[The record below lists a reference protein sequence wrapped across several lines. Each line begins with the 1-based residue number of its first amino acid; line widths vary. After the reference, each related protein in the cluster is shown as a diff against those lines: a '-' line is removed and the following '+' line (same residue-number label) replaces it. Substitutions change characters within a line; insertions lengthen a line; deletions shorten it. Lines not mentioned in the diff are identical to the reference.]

1 MAGGGRRA
9 AVLTISDG
17 VFYGTRT
24 DDSGRLLAESLIAG
38 GFDVTIHRVVSDE
51 RSEIEPA
58 LVELAEAC
66 DLVISTGGTGLG
78 PRDVTPEATL
88 AVVERLAPGLAEA
101 IRADG
106 RTKTPMAILSRGI
119 TGVLKEAL
127 VINLP
132 GSPKAVKEGLE
143 VVLPLL
149 GHAMDLISGHTQHK
163 AGPPPAQSPQEA
175 ALSPAAKPVQTHLG
189 HKHDHSHDEA
199 PKSDATVP
207 AAPATAEA
215 VAAAPSWDF
224 AGTLA
229 KRMEQGEETI
239 LATAIRTEGAP
250 PCTVG
255 QKMILGPGGPIA
267 GTLGCSDFDTT
278 AANEA
283 AQILAGGVAVLRTY
297 KHDLGTVEVYLEPYA
312 AKPRLVLIGA
322 TPIALWL
329 LKWGR
334 DLGYEPIL
342 VEDRPDWITPEH
354 RAAASQV
361 LSSAEGIKEGS
372 EVDVVHTDHEAPT
385 VPQQVA
391 AVLGSHPRF
400 VGILGS
406 SRHTAGHLEQLR
418 TIGVDDTEITRIQ
431 SPVGLNFG
439 AKTPPEIALSILA
452 GLMRHRTGRRGNW
465 LDSRYEDQG
474 EKA

>member
-9 AVLTISDG
+9 GVLTVSDG
-17 VFYGTRT
+17 VFHGTRT
-24 DDSGRLLAESLIAG
+24 DDSGRVLAETLTEAG
-38 GFDVTIHRVVSDE
+38 FEVTIRKVVADE

-58 LVELAEAC
+58 LVEMAEAC
-66 DLVISTGGTGLG
+66 DLVITTGGTGLG

-88 AVVERLAPGLAEA
+88 AVIERLAPGMAEA

-106 RTKTPMAILSRGI
+106 RAKTPMAILSRGV
-119 TGVLKEAL
+119 TGVLNEAL

-163 AGPPPAQSPQEA
+163 AGPPPAQDPKLHE
-175 ALSPAAKPVQTHLG
+175 PAEKPVHN
-189 HKHDHSHDEA
+189 HAEHPHEPA
-199 PKSDATVP
+199 PTAAVP
-207 AAPATAEA
+207 AAS
-215 VAAAPSWDF
+215 SWDF

-229 KRMEQGEETI
+229 QRIEQGEPTI
-239 LATAIRTEGAP
+239 LATAIRTDGAP

-267 GTLGCSDFDTT
+267 GTLGCSDFDTS

-283 AQILAGGVAVLRTY
+283 ARILAGGAAVLRTY

-312 AKPRLVLIGA
+312 ARPRLVIIGA
-322 TPIALWL
+322 TPIGLWL

-342 VEDRPDWITPEH
+342 VEDRPGWVTPEH

-361 LSSAEGIKEGS
+361 LSSTEAIREGS
-372 EVDVVHTDHEAPT
+372 DIDVVHTDHEAPT

-418 TIGVDDTEITRIQ
+418 TIGVDAAEIEKIQ

-465 LDSRYEDQG
+465 LDSRYELQEG
-474 EKA
+474 AKA

>member
-1 MAGGGRRA
+1 M
-9 AVLTISDG
+9 LTVSDG

-24 DDSGRLLAESLIAG
+24 DDSGRVLAETLSEAG
-38 GFDVTIHRVVSDE
+38 FEVTIRKVVSDE
-51 RSEIEPA
+51 RSEIEPT
-58 LVELAEAC
+58 LVEMAEAC
-66 DLVISTGGTGLG
+66 DLVITTGGTGLG

-88 AVVERLAPGLAEA
+88 AVIERLAPGMAEA

-106 RTKTPMAILSRGI
+106 RARTPMAILSRGI
-119 TGVLKEAL
+119 TGVLREAL

-163 AGPPPAQSPQEA
+163 SGPPPAQDPKLHEPAEKPVHSHLEPAQEA
-175 ALSPAAKPVQTHLG
+175 APDVEEP
-189 HKHDHSHDEA
+189 
-199 PKSDATVP
+199 
-207 AAPATAEA
+207 APATAA
-215 VAAAPSWDF
+215 SSWDF

-229 KRMEQGEETI
+229 KRIERGEQTI

-267 GTLGCSDFDTT
+267 GTLGCSDFDTS

-283 AQILAGGVAVLRTY
+283 AQILAGGAAVLRTY

-312 AKPRLVLIGA
+312 AKPRLVIIGA
-322 TPIALWL
+322 TPIGLWL
-329 LKWGR
+329 LKWGG

-342 VEDRPDWITPEH
+342 VEDRPDWVTPEH
-354 RAAASQV
+354 RAAASQI
-361 LSSAEGIKEGS
+361 LSSAEAIKEGS
-372 EVDVVHTDHEAPT
+372 DVDVVHTDHEAPT

-391 AVLGSHPRF
+391 GVLGSHPRF

-418 TIGVDDTEITRIQ
+418 TIGVEAAEIAKIQ

-465 LDSRYEDQG
+465 LDSRYEQEEG
-474 EKA
+474 AKA